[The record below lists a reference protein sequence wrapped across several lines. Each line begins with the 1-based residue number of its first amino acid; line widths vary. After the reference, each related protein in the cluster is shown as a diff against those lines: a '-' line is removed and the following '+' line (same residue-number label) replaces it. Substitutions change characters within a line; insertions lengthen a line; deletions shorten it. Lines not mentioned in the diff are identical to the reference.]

1 MILAVVCFILATV
14 ISIILWQNTNKQGWK
29 IKAGIIC
36 GYIIVLAICS
46 QYINLSK
53 AVSGGSSLFE
63 GFEVQIPELDAE
75 SGIGIH
81 NINSP
86 AYNGNNAFIDA
97 DEREQLQENKVK
109 PVNKIK
115 SLSELDM
122 LAKSDISVKLPEKA
136 AFQDTATG
144 DDNSNSNG
152 NNTGEL
158 RNAFNPQIIIYGDG
172 NNGSSG
178 SSGQNNN
185 SLSLSN
191 QQTSLN
197 SSVSSVNSAISS
209 STNNFN
215 VAPRAIDEYLRPRSD
230 IFNTNN
236 PAPGTD
242 PFEWMTRFFNQN
254 AGSHNSGD
262 TATCPISKPYAEE
275 GRGRFN
281 TATLTNRTYVPG
293 MSYMPPTEWNV
304 PQYHPT
310 TCRQVCN
317 NTFIDTRAL
326 PIGIM
331 DPGTPIFALEI
342 GGDGTIAK
350 TESDV
355 TLTNVGSIM
364 PKFTYRE
371 YVDCPQMCQNDYMPT
386 TTTTTRP
393 VTNTTG
399 YAATTTTRPVTNT
412 TGYAA
417 TTTTLPVTST
427 TGYATTTTTL
437 PVTSTTGYATT
448 TTTLPVTSTTGYATT
463 TTNPMTST
471 TGYATSTTSPVT
483 STTSPMTSTTGY
495 ATSTTSP
502 MTSTTF
508 A

>member
-14 ISIILWQNTNKQGWK
+14 ISIILWQNTKIQDWK
-29 IKAGIIC
+29 YKAGIVC
-36 GYIIVLAICS
+36 GYIIILAICS

-53 AVSGGSSLFE
+53 AINGHSFLE
-63 GFEVQIPELDAE
+63 GFEVQIPDLDDE
-75 SGIGIH
+75 SGANTIL
-81 NINSP
+81 SP
-86 AYNGNNAFIDA
+86 AYNENNAFIDVE
-97 DEREQLQENKVK
+97 EREQLQEKKVK
-109 PVNKIK
+109 STNKIK

-122 LAKSDISVKLPEKA
+122 VAKGDISVKLPEKA
-136 AFQDTATG
+136 SFQDTATG
-144 DDNSNSNG
+144 SNN
-152 NNTGEL
+152 GEL

-172 NNGSSG
+172 KNGSSG
-178 SSGQNNN
+178 SSGQNNS
-185 SLSLSN
+185 SLYLNN

-254 AGSHNSGD
+254 TGSHNSGD
-262 TATCPISKPYAEE
+262 TATCPIEKPYAEE

-350 TESDV
+350 TEDDV

-371 YVDCPQMCQNDYMPT
+371 YVDCPNVCQDNYMPT
-386 TTTTTRP
+386 TTTRP
-393 VTNTTG
+393 V
-399 YAATTTTRPVTNT
+399 ATTTR
-412 TGYAA
+412 A
-417 TTTTLPVTST
+417 TST
-427 TGYATTTTTL
+427 TT
-437 PVTSTTGYATT
+437 
-448 TTTLPVTSTTGYATT
+448 
-463 TTNPMTST
+463 PMTST
-471 TGYATSTTSPVT
+471 TGYATSTTI
-483 STTSPMTSTTGY
+483 
-495 ATSTTSP
+495 A
-502 MTSTTF
+502 
-508 A
+508 

>member
-14 ISIILWQNTNKQGWK
+14 ISIILWQNTNTQGWK
-29 IKAGIIC
+29 YKAGIVF
-36 GYIIVLAICS
+36 GYVIVLAICS

-53 AVSGGSSLFE
+53 SLGESSFLE
-63 GFEVQIPELDAE
+63 GFEVQIPDLDDE
-75 SGIGIH
+75 SGT
-81 NINSP
+81 NINTMLSP
-86 AYNGNNAFIDA
+86 AYNDNNAFIDV
-97 DEREQLQENKVK
+97 DEQEQLQENKVK
-109 PVNKIK
+109 STNKIK

-122 LAKSDISVKLPEKA
+122 LAKEDIRVKLPEKA
-136 AFQDTATG
+136 PFQDTATG
-144 DDNSNSNG
+144 SNN
-152 NNTGEL
+152 GEL
-158 RNAFNPQIIIYGDG
+158 QNTFNPQIIIYGDKQ
-172 NNGSSG
+172 NNGNG
-178 SSGQNNN
+178 TSGQNN
-185 SLSLSN
+185 SSISLSN
-191 QQTSLN
+191 QQTSVN
-197 SSVSSVNSAISS
+197 SSVSSVNSAVSS

-236 PAPGTD
+236 PTPGTD

-254 AGSHNSGD
+254 TGSHNPGD
-262 TATCPISKPYAEE
+262 TATCPIEKPYAEE

-371 YVDCPQMCQNDYMPT
+371 YVDCPNVCQDDYMPT
-386 TTTTTRP
+386 TTTRPVTTTTTRP
-393 VTNTTG
+393 VT
-399 YAATTTTRPVTNT
+399 TTTTRPVT
-412 TGYAA
+412 
-417 TTTTLPVTST
+417 TTTTRPV
-427 TGYATTTTTL
+427 TTTTI
-437 PVTSTTGYATT
+437 P
-448 TTTLPVTSTTGYATT
+448 
-463 TTNPMTST
+463 
-471 TGYATSTTSPVT
+471 ATSTTRPVT
-483 STTSPMTSTTGY
+483 TTTIP
-495 ATSTTSP
+495 ATSTTRP
-502 MTSTTF
+502 VTTTTIPATSTTRPVTTTTIP
-508 A
+508 ATSTTIA

>member
-14 ISIILWQNTNKQGWK
+14 ISIILWQNTNSQGWK
-29 IKAGIIC
+29 YKAGIVF

-53 AVSGGSSLFE
+53 TLGESSFLE
-63 GFEVQIPELDAE
+63 GFEVQIPDLDDE
-75 SGIGIH
+75 SGSII
-81 NINSP
+81 NTMNSP
-86 AYNGNNAFIDA
+86 AYNDTNAFIDS
-97 DEREQLQENKVK
+97 DEQEQLQDNKPNNK
-109 PVNKIK
+109 LPANKIK
-115 SLSELDM
+115 SLGELDM
-122 LAKSDISVKLPEKA
+122 VAKGGINVNVPDKA
-136 AFQDTATG
+136 KFQDTASG
-144 DDNSNSNG
+144 SNN
-152 NNTGEL
+152 GEL

-172 NNGSSG
+172 KNGGSG
-178 SSGQNNN
+178 TSGQGNS

-191 QQTSLN
+191 QQTSVN
-197 SSVSSVNSAISS
+197 SSVSSVNSAVSA

-215 VAPRAIDEYLRPRSD
+215 VAPRVIDEYLRPRSD

-254 AGSHNSGD
+254 GGSHNSGD

-342 GGDGTIAK
+342 GSDGTIAK
-350 TESDV
+350 DERDV

-371 YVDCPQMCQNDYMPT
+371 YVDCPNVCQDDYMPT
-386 TTTTTRP
+386 TTTR
-393 VTNTTG
+393 
-399 YAATTTTRPVTNT
+399 AATTTTRPM
-412 TGYAA
+412 
-417 TTTTLPVTST
+417 TST
-427 TGYATTTTTL
+427 TGYATTTTR
-437 PVTSTTGYATT
+437 PVTTTTGYATT
-448 TTTLPVTSTTGYATT
+448 TTGYVPTSTSPATSTTVYVPTSTSPATSTTGYVPTSTSPVTTTTGYVPTSTSPATT
-463 TTNPMTST
+463 TTVYVPTST
-471 TGYATSTTSPVT
+471 SPATSTTVYVPT
-483 STTSPMTSTTGY
+483 STSP
-495 ATSTTSP
+495 ATSTTIV
-502 MTSTTF
+502 
-508 A
+508 

>member
-14 ISIILWQNTNKQGWK
+14 ISIILWQNTNTQGWK
-29 IKAGIIC
+29 YKAGIVC
-36 GYIIVLAICS
+36 GYVIVLAICS

-53 AVSGGSSLFE
+53 TLGESSFLE
-63 GFEVQIPELDAE
+63 GFEVQIPDLYDE
-75 SGIGIH
+75 SGS
-81 NINSP
+81 NTINSP
-86 AYNGNNAFIDA
+86 AYNDTNAFIDA
-97 DEREQLQENKVK
+97 DEREQLQENKANNK
-109 PVNKIK
+109 LPVNKIK
-115 SLSELDM
+115 SLSELDIV
-122 LAKSDISVKLPEKA
+122 AKGDISVKLPEKA
-136 AFQDTATG
+136 AFQDTAMGNG
-144 DDNSNSNG
+144 D
-152 NNTGEL
+152 NNGEL

-172 NNGSSG
+172 KNGGSG
-178 SSGQNNN
+178 SSGQSNS

-191 QQTSLN
+191 QQTSVN
-197 SSVSSVNSAISS
+197 SSVSSVNSAVSA

-215 VAPRAIDEYLRPRSD
+215 VAPRAIDEYLKPRGD

-254 AGSHNSGD
+254 GGSHNSGD

-342 GGDGTIAK
+342 GSDGTIAK
-350 TESDV
+350 DERDV

-364 PKFTYRE
+364 PKFIYRE
-371 YVDCPQMCQNDYMPT
+371 YVDCPNVCQDDYMPT
-386 TTTTTRP
+386 TTTRP
-393 VTNTTG
+393 V
-399 YAATTTTRPVTNT
+399 TTTTRPVTT
-412 TGYAA
+412 TTRPV
-417 TTTTLPVTST
+417 TTTTRPVTTT
-427 TGYATTTTTL
+427 TGYATTTTGYGPTSTS
-437 PVTSTTGYATT
+437 PVTTTTGYVPTSTSPVTTTTGYATT
-448 TTTLPVTSTTGYATT
+448 TTMPATTTTGYATT
-463 TTNPMTST
+463 TTSPVTST
-471 TGYATSTTSPVT
+471 TGYETTTTSPVT
-483 STTSPMTSTTGY
+483 STTI
-495 ATSTTSP
+495 A
-502 MTSTTF
+502 
-508 A
+508 